1 MTKSVT
7 SPPTRRSTRLPFALR
22 RPGLLLRGARVDRDR
37 PDLERLRHIDDGEAF
52 VWAILPHAA
61 RTFATSILMLPAPQS
76 LTAAVAYLYCRMLDT
91 YEDLTQGRDTEAA
104 LAAFAGRF
112 ETLDPPARVALHP
125 RTARDRAHAMLVE
138 RCHLVDEVFATL
150 PELDRQRIID
160 LVGAMAEGMVW
171 SARRFAAQGGVLLN
185 EEQVSRYCHHVI
197 GEPVV
202 FALLLVTDG
211 DLSDERRSDA
221 FAVGELIQLANI
233 TRDVERDLERGIA
246 YDPGLLPHLGRRD
259 SIEPVREA
267 RRRLMAQALPHA
279 SAYTRLSE
287 EVVTSRISLARGS
300 AVLMLLH
307 TDRHYASCA
316 QRIGHE
322 AWRVPGTAGLVI
334 HTLLSVVSRRWSRR
348 VMRRV
353 EADFLAAAAVIGSE
367 EP

>member
-1 MTKSVT
+1 M
-7 SPPTRRSTRLPFALR
+7 
-22 RPGLLLRGARVDRDR
+22 
-37 PDLERLRHIDDGEAF
+37 
-52 VWAILPHAA
+52 
-61 RTFATSILMLPAPQS
+61 
-76 LTAAVAYLYCRMLDT
+76 
-91 YEDLTQGRDTEAA
+91 
-104 LAAFAGRF
+104 AFAGRF
-112 ETLDPPARVALHP
+112 DTLAPPPRVALHP
-125 RTARDRAHAMLVE
+125 RSARDRAHVVLVE
-138 RCHLVDEVFATL
+138 RCHLVDDVFMTL
-150 PELDRQRIID
+150 PELDRQRIVA

-171 SARRFAAQGGVLLN
+171 SARRFATQGGVLLD

-221 FAVGELIQLANI
+221 LAVGELIQLANI

-259 SIEPVREA
+259 ASEPVRQA

-279 SAYTRLSE
+279 SAYSRLSE
-287 EVVTSRISLARGS
+287 DIATSRFSLARGS

-316 QRIGHE
+316 RRIGHE
-322 AWRVPGTAGLVI
+322 AWRAPGIPGLVA

-353 EADFLAAAAVIGSE
+353 EADFLAAAAAIGSE
-367 EP
+367 AP